1 MRKTF
6 KAKSICIFDFF
17 SHMTKTASQFYEDLV
32 KLFPFDPTNSQDLL
46 LSKLSDFIFETN
58 NDGLFLIK
66 GYAGTGKTTT
76 ISTVVNNLWK
86 VGKKA
91 VLLAPTGRA
100 AKVISGYSK
109 RQAFTIHKK
118 IYFPKKN
125 SGGGVDFTLQTN
137 KHTNT
142 VFIVDEASMIPDT
155 PSNAK
160 LFENGSLLDDLI
172 SYVYSGV
179 KCNIIFIGDTA
190 QLPPVK
196 LSISPA
202 LDANKLALNYNKEV
216 TEIVLSE
223 VMRQHENSG
232 ILVNATD
239 LRLIVANNGFDT
251 FKFQLGFPDLIRLVD
266 GYDIQDAINTAY
278 DNIGVEDTAFIV
290 RSNKRANLYNQQIRS
305 KIRGQENEIS
315 TGDFVMVVKNNYFWL
330 KESSDA
336 GFIAN
341 GDICEILEIKKIIEL
356 YTFRFA
362 EVKVRMID
370 YPNQAPFETV
380 LLLDTLTS
388 ETPSLSYEESNKL
401 YHEVGKDFETEKSK
415 YKKLLGIKKS
425 PYFNA
430 LQVKF
435 SYAVTCHKSQGG
447 QWKTVFIEQPYLP
460 DGQNI
465 EYLRWLYTAVT
476 RAQEK
481 VYLIGF
487 KDDFFEE
494 E

>member
-1 MRKTF
+1 
-6 KAKSICIFDFF
+6 
-17 SHMTKTASQFYEDLV
+17 MTKTPTEFYKTLV
-32 KLFPFDPTNSQDLL
+32 DKFPFKPTNSQELL
-46 LSKLSDFIFETN
+46 LENLVEFIFDKSKET
-58 NDGLFLIK
+58 LFIMK

-86 VGKKA
+86 IGKKA

-100 AKVISGYSK
+100 AKVISGYSN

-125 SGGGVDFTLQTN
+125 KAGGVDFTLQPN

-142 VFIVDEASMIPDT
+142 IFIIDEASMIPDS

-160 LFENGSLLDDLI
+160 LFENGSLLDDLM

-179 KCNIIFIGDTA
+179 NCKIIFIGDTA

-202 LDANKLALNYNKEV
+202 LDAQKLELNYNKIV
-216 TEIVLSE
+216 TEIELNE
-223 VMRQHENSG
+223 VMRQHSDSG
-232 ILVNATD
+232 ILINATE
-239 LRLIVANNGFDT
+239 LRLILANNGFDE

-266 GYDIQDAINTAY
+266 GYEIEDAINTAY

-290 RSNKRANLYNQQIRS
+290 RSNKRANQYNQQIRS

-330 KESSDA
+330 KDSNDA

-341 GDICEILEIKKIIEL
+341 GDICEVLQIYNTKEL
-356 YTFRFA
+356 YGFRFA

-370 YPNQAPFETV
+370 YPNQKPFDTV

-388 ETPSLSYEESNKL
+388 ESPSLTYEESNKL
-401 YHEVGKDFETEKSK
+401 YQEVGKDFAHEKSK
-415 YKKLLGIKKS
+415 YKQFLGIKKS
-425 PYFNA
+425 KYFNA

-487 KDDFFEE
+487 KDEFFN
-494 E
+494 

>member
-1 MRKTF
+1 
-6 KAKSICIFDFF
+6 
-17 SHMTKTASQFYEDLV
+17 MTKSAPEFYQDIIE
-32 KLFPFDPTNSQDLL
+32 KFPFEPTSSQNVL
-46 LSKLSDFIFETN
+46 LSKLSDFIFDTN
-58 NDGLFLIK
+58 KEALFLIK

-76 ISTVVNNLWK
+76 ISTVVNNLWR

-100 AKVISGYSK
+100 AKVISGYSN

-125 SGGGVDFTLQTN
+125 KTGGVDFTLQTN

-142 VFIVDEASMIPDT
+142 LFIVDEASMIPDSQT
-155 PSNAK
+155 GSK

-179 KCNIIFIGDTA
+179 DCKLIFIGDTA

-196 LSISPA
+196 LDISPA
-202 LDANKLALNYNKEV
+202 LDANKLALNYNKDV
-216 TEIVLSE
+216 TEIELSE
-223 VMRQHENSG
+223 VMRQHEDSG
-232 ILVNATD
+232 ILINATE
-239 LRLIVANNGFDT
+239 LRLILANNGFSD
-251 FKFQLGFPDLIRLVD
+251 FQFQLGFPDLIRLID
-266 GYDIQDAINTAY
+266 GYDIEDAINSAY

-290 RSNKRANLYNQQIRS
+290 RSNKRANQYNQQIRS

-330 KESSDA
+330 KDTSEA

-341 GDICEILEIKKIIEL
+341 GDICEILEIFNIKEL
-356 YTFRFA
+356 YGFRFA
-362 EVKVRMID
+362 EVKLRMID
-370 YPNQAPFETV
+370 YPNQKPFETV
-380 LLLDTLTS
+380 LLLDTLSS
-388 ETPSLSYEESNKL
+388 ETPSLSYEDSNKL
-401 YHEVGKDFETEKSK
+401 YQEVGKDFAHESSK
-415 YKKLLGIKKS
+415 YKQLLAVKNSK
-425 PYFNA
+425 YFNA

-465 EYLRWLYTAVT
+465 DYLRWLYTAIT

-487 KDDFFEE
+487 KEDYFKE
-494 E
+494 